1 MTHIAIRPLV
11 RGDLPRVAYLV
22 DANAMFP
29 SEMLGDMT
37 AAFFAGDSD
46 AHRWIVAER
55 EGSVVEGV
63 AYTVPEPLTEGT
75 WNTLCICVDPA
86 AHGRGTGSALM
97 GHIEDQLRGEGARVL
112 LVETSGTPG
121 FARTRAFYD
130 GLGYEREARIRD
142 YYTAGDDKIIFRK
155 ALI

>member
-1 MTHIAIRPLV
+1 MTKIAIRPLV

-29 SEMLGDMT
+29 PEMLEDMT
-37 AAFFAGDSD
+37 AAYFAGARDVQ
-46 AHRWIVAER
+46 RWIIADT
-55 EGSVVEGV
+55 GTIAGV

-75 WNTLCICVDPA
+75 WNTLLICVDHET
-86 AHGRGTGSALM
+86 HGQGIGTTM
-97 GHIEDQLRGEGARVL
+97 MRHIEDELRGLGARVL

-121 FARTRAFYD
+121 FERTRGFYD
-130 GLGYEREARIRD
+130 MLGYAREARIRD

>member
-1 MTHIAIRPLV
+1 MKQLPIRPLV
-11 RGDLPRVAYLV
+11 RGDLPRVAHLV

-29 SEMLGDMT
+29 SDMLGDMT

-46 AHRWIVAER
+46 AHRWIVA
-55 EGSVVEGV
+55 GDGTVEGV

-86 AHGRGTGSALM
+86 AHGRGIGTALM

-155 ALI
+155 ALT

>member
-1 MTHIAIRPLV
+1 MTHIAIRPLA
-11 RGDLPRVAYLV
+11 RGDLPRVAHLV

-29 SEMLGDMT
+29 SDMLEGMA

-55 EGSVVEGV
+55 GGQVEAV

-75 WNTLCICVDPA
+75 WNTLLICVDPA
-86 AHGRGTGSALM
+86 AHRQAIGTALM
-97 GHIEDQLRGEGARVL
+97 RHIEGELSGQGARVL
-112 LVETSGTPG
+112 LVETSGTPDFG
-121 FARTRAFYD
+121 RTRGFYD
-130 GLGYEREARIRD
+130 MLGYDREARIRD
-142 YYTAGDDKIIFRK
+142 YYSAGDDKIIFRK